1 MLPNFTGV
9 WKLVPSETDFSFL
22 PPPDLRV
29 DTIVHEDPRL
39 HIRTRQID
47 ANGDIRVDRDLVI
60 GGEAQTIVIL
70 GRNRMIRA
78 FWDETVLVVETNSE
92 VSGKPRRIE
101 DRWTIDAGAEWLTI
115 ARLHEQPGGPV
126 RQRFRL
132 QQL

>member
-29 DTIVHEDPRL
+29 DTIVHEAPRL
-39 HIRTRQID
+39 HIRTHQID
-47 ANGDIRVDRDLVI
+47 ANGDITVDRDLTI

-70 GRNRMIRA
+70 GHARMIRA
-78 FWDETVLVVETNSE
+78 FWDVTTLVVETNSK

-115 ARLHEQPGGPV
+115 ARLHEQPGGAV
-126 RQRFRL
+126 HQSLRL
-132 QQL
+132 QRL

>member
-1 MLPNFTGV
+1 MHPNFTGV
-9 WKLVPSETDFSFL
+9 WKLIHSEIDFSFL
-22 PPPDLRV
+22 PPPEFRV

-39 HIRTRQID
+39 HIRTHQID
-47 ANGDIRVDRDLVI
+47 ANGDITVDRDFVI
-60 GGEAQTIVIL
+60 GGKAQTIVIL
-70 GRNRMIRA
+70 GRTRIIRA
-78 FWDETVLVVETNSE
+78 FWDDIVLVVETTSE

-101 DRWTIDAGAEWLTI
+101 DRWTLDAGAEWLTI